1 MPAGT
6 EASLYAFLVKSVV
19 SDGIRMI
26 IVDDKTRWIREDFN
40 NAIGYGKMIGGDG
53 RLGRLRNN
61 FQTIE
66 DEERPVTCNFV
77 LILNPDQ
84 ANSAALKLKET
95 GFLERALK
103 LKVSHTPQEYA
114 RIKKSYMAHSWGK
127 NNLPKLWM
135 PEGFFK
141 PRGEEKIDEAVE
153 YWIDAFFKSEAADT
167 VRLIA
172 RVVTAEGFEL
182 LKDCLLSGIRDQEYK
197 EEIKFDC
204 NCEVCKR

>member
-1 MPAGT
+1 M
-6 EASLYAFLVKSVV
+6 K
-19 SDGIRMI
+19 MI

-66 DEERPVTCNFV
+66 DEERAVLCNFV

-103 LKVSHTPQEYA
+103 LKVSHTPAEYL
-114 RIKKSYMAHSWGK
+114 RIKKSYQAHGWGK
-127 NNLPKLWM
+127 NRLPLLWM
-135 PEGFFK
+135 PDNFFK
-141 PRGEEKIDEAVE
+141 PYGEEKIDEATE
-153 YWIDAFFKSEAADT
+153 RWIDAFFKSEAVDT

-172 RVVTAEGFEL
+172 KVITPEGFEL
-182 LKDCLLSGIRDQEYK
+182 LKPCLLSGIRDEEYK
-197 EEIKFDC
+197 EEIRFACD
-204 NCEVCKR
+204 CEVCKR